1 MRLFTVSFALA
12 LAGAA
17 IAQPPPAPVPAPVT
31 VSKEAQIVADAGVVF
46 DQMLKTPGVAIP
58 KAMLAGA
65 EAVAIVPRVIKGGF
79 IIGARYGQG
88 VVITKDP
95 QGVWHAPI
103 FLSLTGGNVGW
114 QAGVQSTDVVL
125 VYRTQRSV
133 DALLSGKLTIGADIA
148 AAAGPVGRQAAAATD
163 AGFTSEVYSYSRS
176 RGLFA
181 GVSLDGSV
189 LKIDQAATAAYYRP
203 AGVNAPV
210 VPAAAQQLV
219 ANVVAQ
225 AEPPAAVSPP
235 PTAAAAPAAVISSRH
250 ALDEAAS
257 IRDQLAEFSPRLFRM
272 LDSNWQQYLSLPS
285 EVFQENGHPSP
296 EAMAS
301 AMTRFNAVA
310 SNPNYQGLAAR
321 PEFQTVHGLLRH
333 YAQLTANNPQ
343 PLNLPPPP
351 R

>member
-1 MRLFTVSFALA
+1 PAPALA
-12 LAGAA
+12 
-17 IAQPPPAPVPAPVT
+17 T
-31 VSKEAQIVADAGVVF
+31 VSKEAQIVADAGIVF

-58 KAMLAGA
+58 KKMLAGA

-79 IIGARYGQG
+79 IVGARYGQG

-133 DALLSGKLTIGADIA
+133 EALMSGKLTIGADIA

-163 AGFTSEVYSYSRS
+163 AGFTAEVYSYSRS

-203 AGVNAPV
+203 VGANATA
-210 VPAAAQQLV
+210 VPPAAQQLV
-219 ANVVAQ
+219 ASVVEQ
-225 AEPPAAVSPP
+225 AEPPTTVSPP
-235 PTAAAAPAAVISSRH
+235 PPATAATAPAAVIGSRH

-257 IRDQLAEFSPRLFRM
+257 VRDQLSEFSPRLYRM

-301 AMTRFNAVA
+301 TMDRFDAVA

-333 YAQLTANNPQ
+333 YGQLTANTRQ

-351 R
+351 Q